1 MNNLVFNNVASQ
13 LKTSIYGQE
22 PNGSFEA
29 IQIDSAG
36 NIKTTITNASL
47 TVAVSNPITIAN
59 SRLTVDVVNPITIA
73 NSITIANASLTVAVS
88 NPITIANSITIT
100 NTNLT
105 VAVSNP
111 ITIANSRLTVDV
123 VNPITVANSIT
134 IANSSLTVTVGSNA
148 FTSSSV
154 LNVTAIGT
162 NVIMNN
168 TDISNLKTASF
179 LVYNNGLN
187 TLTVSLQLSPTQND
201 IDYITDP
208 NNQNLTIAPGTGQII
223 AVDLFA
229 HYARLQYNQGRSST
243 TISVYFNGQA

>member
-13 LKTSIYGQE
+13 LKTSIYGQA

-47 TVAVSNPITIAN
+47 TVAVSNPVTIAN
-59 SRLTVDVVNPITIA
+59 SRL
-73 NSITIANASLTVAVS
+73 SVA
-88 NPITIANSITIT
+88 
-100 NTNLT
+100 
-105 VAVSNP
+105 
-111 ITIANSRLTVDV
+111 V
-123 VNPITVANSIT
+123 VNPITVANAIT

-162 NVIMNN
+162 NSIMNN

-223 AVDLFA
+223 VVDLFA

>member
-13 LKTSIYGQE
+13 LKTSIYGQA

-59 SRLTVDVVNPITIA
+59 S
-73 NSITIANASLTVAVS
+73 
-88 NPITIANSITIT
+88 
-100 NTNLT
+100 
-105 VAVSNP
+105 
-111 ITIANSRLTVDV
+111 
-123 VNPITVANSIT
+123 
-134 IANSSLTVTVGSNA
+134 SLTVTVGSNA

-162 NVIMNN
+162 NSIMNN

-223 AVDLFA
+223 VVDLFA
-229 HYARLQYNQGRSST
+229 HYARLQYNQSRSST